1 MSVRFTPP
9 FPKPHASKSSFLL
22 RFWRGWHSWIHVLF
36 ERSYTMKMG
45 EIHTPALD
53 FYIANELPLVRR
65 ILETE
70 WKQFPKH
77 DFQHDLLRP
86 LIGNS
91 VFSANGQDWED
102 QRQMVNPAFG
112 HTALKTVF
120 PMMSDAVDD
129 LIAHIRALDLRR
141 PVPIDVLITHLA
153 ADIIY
158 RTLFSVVLDT
168 EGSRAI
174 YDAFHA
180 YQRNSQRASTLRIY
194 GLPML
199 GFRRRAEADARR
211 IHAVFAPIVHA
222 RYVATHDRGERG
234 HDIVQSLIDARH
246 PTTGVPFT
254 EAEVMEQVAT
264 IFLAGHETS
273 ASSVTW
279 AFYLIARDAELQ
291 AALRDEAETAAGGG
305 PLAYEH
311 LRPLTR
317 INNVFRETLRLYPPL
332 AFLTREVTCPVQMR
346 DKHLDPGAMLVVS
359 PWLVQRNR
367 DNFPEPHGFDP
378 DRFDD
383 PEQASACRHAY
394 LPFGK
399 GPRICVGAGFA
410 VQEAKL
416 AIAGLLRAFTF
427 ETVPGKMPEPVSR
440 LTLRAKDGV
449 SLKLT
454 PIAKDIP

>member
-9 FPKPHASKSSFLL
+9 FPPPHASKSSFLL

-129 LIAHIRALDLRR
+129 LIAHIRALDLTR

-168 EGSRAI
+168 AGSREI

-180 YQRNSQRASTLRIY
+180 YQKHSQRASTLRIY

-199 GFRRRAEADARR
+199 GFRIEAWTAAVLALTLYASAFLAEIWRGGVEAIPDGQWDAAASLGLHPLAQLRLIVLPQAFAITR
-211 IHAVFAPIVHA
+211 APIVGFLVQLVKSTA
-222 RYVATHDRGERG
+222 LTSIIGFDELMKTSNAINNATF
-234 HDIVQSLIDARH
+234 Q
-246 PTTGVPFT
+246 PFT
-254 EAEVMEQVAT
+254 VYGFVA
-264 IFLAGHETS
+264 
-273 ASSVTW
+273 
-279 AFYLIARDAELQ
+279 LIYF
-291 AALRDEAETAAGGG
+291 ALCF
-305 PLAYEH
+305 
-311 LRPLTR
+311 PLTR
-317 INNVFRETLRLYPPL
+317 Y
-332 AFLTREVTCPVQMR
+332 
-346 DKHLDPGAMLVVS
+346 
-359 PWLVQRNR
+359 
-367 DNFPEPHGFDP
+367 
-378 DRFDD
+378 
-383 PEQASACRHAY
+383 
-394 LPFGK
+394 
-399 GPRICVGAGFA
+399 
-410 VQEAKL
+410 AKL
-416 AIAGLLRAFTF
+416 LEQRTATAGR
-427 ETVPGKMPEPVSR
+427 
-440 LTLRAKDGV
+440 
-449 SLKLT
+449 
-454 PIAKDIP
+454 